1 MSKRFDSAEWNGFCA
16 AILRKD
22 LRAGISEKTLNKI
35 CKGTKWEVPVFSCQ
49 LATSCEDRPEMRGLK
64 RLEPKLDGCL
74 SADWVIEFD
83 DGTKVSIKDAVEKQ
97 IKGKVKSFNTITGK
111 VEFNN
116 VIGWS
121 KDGHDDAID
130 SYEWVEL
137 ELESGKILPPLT
149 GNHLVYLPILKC
161 YRRVDQLGE
170 GDIILEDVL
179 MKKTKITKIKKMANV
194 SLVRYDLQVEN
205 TENFFANGVLVHN
218 CRVLMV
224 CTASDAG
231 PSVISYSRNG
241 KIFENFTTIEQQL
254 IGVMDRLSVRLGH
267 TSFVLDGEVV
277 GNSFQ
282 ELMRQAR
289 RKENVSADDSV
300 FHVFDIIPL
309 PDFLRGHW
317 NARLQSRLDVLNKA
331 SNLISSLPNVEL
343 LPHINVD
350 LNTAQGK
357 DQFDRYC
364 KDKVAEGFEGVMIKD
379 LDAPY
384 QCKRTTFWLKYKPVI
399 TVDLE
404 VVDVEEGTGRNL
416 GRLGALV
423 CAGFDHGKQI
433 TVNVGSGFTDADRD
447 SFWVDRNLVMGRT
460 VEILCDTITKNQD
473 GTYSLRF
480 PRFLRFRSDL
490 D

>member
-1 MSKRFDSAEWNGFCA
+1 MSVVWINKLNESDSRLHKEDVIKQVLTAAILGEYQAEVFLGMAQATYNPMVTWGVKQVPSTEGITGAQNPWQEFNSLLSKLHLRELTGNSARFAIEDMSKRFDSAEWNGFCA

-64 RLEPKLDGCL
+64 RLEPKLDG
-74 SADWVIEFD
+74 V
-83 DGTKVSIKDAVEKQ
+83 
-97 IKGKVKSFNTITGK
+97 
-111 VEFNN
+111 
-116 VIGWS
+116 
-121 KDGHDDAID
+121 
-130 SYEWVEL
+130 
-137 ELESGKILPPLT
+137 
-149 GNHLVYLPILKC
+149 
-161 YRRVDQLGE
+161 
-170 GDIILEDVL
+170 
-179 MKKTKITKIKKMANV
+179 
-194 SLVRYDLQVEN
+194 
-205 TENFFANGVLVHN
+205 
-218 CRVLMV
+218 RVLMV

-423 CAGFDHGKQI
+423 CTGFDHGKQI